1 MNNINYQQI
10 YEDEVN
16 ANIKD
21 SLEKPSRFHDLSSQ
35 ERMFIEDLIDIGY
48 QRAIDDALDPTVL
61 EEMSELSIEMGAQLT
76 SLAEVLKSYISKKN

>member
-21 SLEKPSRFHDLSSQ
+21 SLEKPSTFHDLSSQ